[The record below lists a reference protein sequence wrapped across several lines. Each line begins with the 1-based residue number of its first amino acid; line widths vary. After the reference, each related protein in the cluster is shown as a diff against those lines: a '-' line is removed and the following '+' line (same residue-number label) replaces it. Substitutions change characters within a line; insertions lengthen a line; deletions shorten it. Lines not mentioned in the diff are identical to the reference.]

1 MYRIST
7 SVGPLSIITMVDVII
22 TYSGKC
28 SLDALVYGHV
38 EAIRS
43 SNIAPLSTPLQHY
56 PNLIQFTDNIKHEHF
71 NIGMVVI
78 EE

>member
-1 MYRIST
+1 MIN
-7 SVGPLSIITMVDVII
+7 IIIC
-22 TYSGKC
+22 SGKC

-43 SNIAPLSTPLQHY
+43 SGITQLSTPLQHY
-56 PNLIQFTDNIKHEHF
+56 PNLLQFTDTVKHQHCSV
-71 NIGMVVI
+71 GMVVT